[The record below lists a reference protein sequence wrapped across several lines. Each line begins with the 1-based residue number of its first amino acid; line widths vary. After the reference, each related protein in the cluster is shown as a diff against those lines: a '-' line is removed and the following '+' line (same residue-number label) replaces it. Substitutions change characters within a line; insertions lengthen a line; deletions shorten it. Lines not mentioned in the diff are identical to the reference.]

1 MNNNAETL
9 EQQILLA
16 LQAVKDPE
24 IPTISVVDLGIITK
38 VACNNGNALVTM
50 TPTFTACPAIK
61 IMQQQIKETL
71 DQLPF
76 VTQSEVV
83 VDYSIPWTSNRI
95 TERGRKQIEE
105 HGLASP
111 AKYEGEVDL
120 AMIEQA
126 HCPHC
131 GSTHTS
137 LNVLFGATLCRSI
150 HFCYDCKQSFE
161 AFKPV

>member
-1 MNNNAETL
+1 MIPV
-9 EQQILLA
+9 EQQILDA

-24 IPTISVVDLGIITK
+24 IPTISVVDLGIITNIQ
-38 VACNNGNALVTM
+38 CNQNGEAIVTM

-61 IMQQQIKETL
+61 IMQHQIKETL

-83 VDYSIPWTSNRI
+83 VDYSTPWTSNRI

-105 HGLASP
+105 HGLSSRDR
-111 AKYEGEVDL
+111 YEGEL
-120 AMIEQA
+120 TLEQIEKA
-126 HCPHC
+126 RCPHC